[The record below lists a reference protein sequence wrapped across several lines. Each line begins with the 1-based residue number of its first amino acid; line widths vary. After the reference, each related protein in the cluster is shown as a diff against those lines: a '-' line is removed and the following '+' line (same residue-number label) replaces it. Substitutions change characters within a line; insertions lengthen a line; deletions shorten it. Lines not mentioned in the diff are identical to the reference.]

1 MKIIFLTI
9 LIVSMVMNVKD
20 IEELIKKKIPNAK
33 VVVKDLV
40 GDSNH
45 FSAEIVS
52 KEFNGKTRLEQH
64 KMVYNSLSVEL
75 KEDLHAL
82 TIKTLEEK

>member
-1 MKIIFLTI
+1 MA
-9 LIVSMVMNVKD
+9 MNIKD
-20 IEELIKKKIPNAK
+20 IESLIKKNIPDAEIII
-33 VVVKDLV
+33 KDLA
-40 GDSNH
+40 GDNNH

-64 KMVYNSLSVEL
+64 KMVYNSLSEEL

-82 TIKTLEEK
+82 SIKTMEKK

>member
-64 KMVYNSLSVEL
+64 KMVYNSLSEEL

>member
-1 MKIIFLTI
+1 MA
-9 LIVSMVMNVKD
+9 MNIKD
-20 IEELIKKKIPNAK
+20 IEDLIKKKIPDAK
-33 VVVKDLV
+33 VIIKDLV

-45 FSAEIVS
+45 FSAKIIS

-64 KMVYNSLSVEL
+64 KIVYNALSEEL

-82 TIKTLEEK
+82 TIKTIEEK

>member
-1 MKIIFLTI
+1 
-9 LIVSMVMNVKD
+9 MVMNIKD
-20 IEELIKKKIPNAK
+20 IEELIKKKIPDAK
-33 VVVKDLV
+33 IIIKDLV
-40 GDSNH
+40 GDNNH
-45 FSAEIVS
+45 FSAEIKS

-64 KMVYNSLSVEL
+64 KMVYNSLSEEL

>member
-1 MKIIFLTI
+1 
-9 LIVSMVMNVKD
+9 MVMNIKD
-20 IEELIKKKIPNAK
+20 IEVLIKKRIPDAEI
-33 VVVKDLV
+33 VIKDLV
-40 GDSNH
+40 GDNNH